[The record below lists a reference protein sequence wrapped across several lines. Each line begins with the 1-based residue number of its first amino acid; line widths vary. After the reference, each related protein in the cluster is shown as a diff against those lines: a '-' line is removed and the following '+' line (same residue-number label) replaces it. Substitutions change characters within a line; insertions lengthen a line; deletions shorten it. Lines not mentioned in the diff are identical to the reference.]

1 MNVARTVLVV
11 EDNLQIC
18 EYLTEV
24 LKGAEYNVVCA
35 QNGEEAVEALD
46 REQVDLAIVDL
57 LLPGGIS
64 GDDIA
69 ARAVESRVKVI
80 TMSGS
85 LSSDTHGR
93 DLRHPH
99 LQKPFRGPALLAEI
113 EKVFGN
119 S

>member
-1 MNVARTVLVV
+1 MNAVRTVLVV
-11 EDNLQIC
+11 EDNIQIC

-24 LKGAEYNVVCA
+24 LKDADYNVVCA

-46 REQVDLAIVDL
+46 HEQVDLAIVDL
-57 LLPGGIS
+57 LLPGGVS

-69 ARAVESRVKVI
+69 ARAVESRAKVI

-85 LSSDTHGR
+85 LSSDTRGR

-113 EKVFGN
+113 EKVFG
-119 S
+119 SG